1 MKQFNDDNG
10 QEYGFDIG
18 DAHFFAD
25 EEMTIELPAGTFTN
39 EQIAQIMGGVPII
52 RCKDCKY
59 KYTDGDNVVAN
70 YCLLNH
76 NRVQPDEWFCADAE
90 REEE

>member
-1 MKQFNDDNG
+1 MKEFILK
-10 QEYGFDIG
+10 EYETFPYKN
-18 DAHFFAD
+18 AVN
-25 EEMTIELPAGTFTN
+25 EMPEL
-39 EQIAQIMGGVPII
+39 I